1 MKIRNFFDYLRKTPK
16 PTKEEKD
23 KEWKQVAE
31 EHKVDFET
39 DNSTD
44 LRHPDP

>member
-1 MKIRNFFDYLRKTPK
+1 LITLEKHLNQQ
-16 PTKEEKD
+16 EEKD